1 MPSSTTAMSGRAV
14 SSMSDSGRPMWLFKL
29 PRFRITR
36 YFAPRNSAVTSF
48 VVVLPA
54 LPVMATTF
62 VPDAC
67 RVERASACNA
77 SVVSSTTMTTGTT
90 TPESPPFQ
98 SHVRGTTMPSAPAAT
113 AASAKSAPANLS
125 PRMPMY
131 SSPVRSVRVS
141 IDTPENSAVLRPA
154 TIVPAMAAATHSAVS
169 RMSDAMASA
178 LHDARIGPA
187 PAQQLPRD
195 RDVVERHVLVAE
207 NLVLLVAF
215 AGDQHHVART
225 RRLDRFRDGR
235 AAIRNGKRRR
245 VLSSGVR
252 RNAAL

>member
-1 MPSSTTAMSGRAV
+1 
-14 SSMSDSGRPMWLFKL
+14 MSDSGRPMWLFKL

-77 SVVSSTTMTTGTT
+77 RVVSSTTMTTGST
-90 TPESPPFQ
+90 TPERPPFQ
-98 SHVRGTTMPSAPAAT
+98 SHVRGTTMP
-113 AASAKSAPANLS
+113 
-125 PRMPMY
+125 
-131 SSPVRSVRVS
+131 
-141 IDTPENSAVLRPA
+141 
-154 TIVPAMAAATHSAVS
+154 
-169 RMSDAMASA
+169 
-178 LHDARIGPA
+178 PA

-195 RDVVERHVLVAE
+195 RDVVERQVLVAE
-207 NLVLLVAF
+207 NLVFLVAF

-252 RNAAL
+252 RNAALDLFDDPIRIFVARVVRGDHQDIGQPARDSAHQRAFRPIAIAAAAKQRD